1 MITIVDF
8 YAEWCGP
15 CKVIAPILDQIV
27 ENNENLNLK
36 KINVDLAESKDLV
49 TEHSVR
55 SIPTLLFM
63 KDNTVLHKHVGSI
76 SKVKLEEL
84 LNTL

>member
-36 KINVDLAESKDLV
+36 KINVDLPESKDLV

-63 KDNTVLHKHVGSI
+63 KDNTILHKHVGSI

>member
-15 CKVIAPILDQIV
+15 CKVIAPILDQLV

-36 KINVDLAESKDLV
+36 KINVDLPEFKDLV

>member
-36 KINVDLAESKDLV
+36 KINVDLPESKDLV

>member
-15 CKVIAPILDQIV
+15 CKLITPILEELV
-27 ENNENLNLK
+27 ENSQNVNLK
-36 KINVDLAESKDLV
+36 KINVDFEESKDLV
-49 TEHSVR
+49 AEHSVR

-63 KDNTVLHKHVGSI
+63 KDNKVLHKHVGSI
-76 SKVKLEEL
+76 TKTKLEEL
-84 LNTL
+84 LSTF